1 MEWGG
6 EIVRSEIS
14 SKLRGE
20 GGNNSEFGGRAGR
33 EITPIQNLGGG
44 GSSPRYLE
52 LGRQNFR

>member
-44 GSSPRYLE
+44 GGVV
-52 LGRQNFR
+52 LGI